1 MRYYKVDQE
10 AVEDL
15 KFANP
20 YSTLF
25 DLKSYIKPGIEV
37 TAFNPH
43 QKQML
48 LPIRERGG
56 KNYVQI
62 QPQFRVIV
70 STGISFSIPVKYQLR
85 VTSNKELSLYSGI
98 TLLDGT
104 AVYDNDFTDELKL
117 TLINN
122 SDTPV
127 YLFENEVIGQG
138 TLAKVLEYT
147 LEVTDRKVAVKT
159 VKSTSIKDEGEET
172 TEDENEE

>member
-10 AVEDL
+10 YVEDL

-25 DLKSYIKPGIEV
+25 DLKSYIRPGMEIK
-37 TAFNPH
+37 AYNPH
-43 QKQML
+43 QKQMM
-48 LPIRERGG
+48 LPIRERAG

-62 QPQFRVIV
+62 QPQFRVII
-70 STGISFSIPVKYQLR
+70 STGILFSIPVKYQLR
-85 VTSNKELSLYSGI
+85 VTSNKELSLSTGV

-127 YLFENEVIGQG
+127 YLFEDEVIAQA
-138 TLAKVLEYT
+138 TLAKVLEYS
-147 LEVTDRKVAVKT
+147 LDITDRKVAVKT
-159 VKSTSIKDEGEET
+159 VKSTSIKDGSEET
-172 TEDENEE
+172 VEDDDEE